1 MRRLSVVALVVLIL
15 GCQQSPPQSPA
26 SAPPKSPAAQLGEEG
41 DALAARGDYEAA
53 AAKYRAAVAREPD
66 DVPLRFALGVALSHL
81 GRRQETIEQFRF
93 VVARG
98 NPNSQEFQAAQHWL
112 INAGELAQTAAV
124 EPSADAEPEAGA
136 AASPP
141 AASAPTSPASPQ
153 GAKVRVRTE
162 PRPGI
167 REVNIVLLA
176 EERGELAYT
185 KTVKPG
191 EAFEF
196 TGVLPGNYRLMA
208 RDAETDSELWNMQVT
223 VARGQDLVLDLK

>member
-1 MRRLSVVALVVLIL
+1 MRRLFVVALVVLIL

-41 DALAARGDYEAA
+41 AALAARGDYEAA
-53 AAKYRAAVAREPD
+53 AAKYRAAITQEPD

-81 GRRQETIEQFRF
+81 GRRQETIAEFRF

-98 NPNSQEFQAAQHWL
+98 NPNSQEFQAAQRWL
-112 INAGELAQTAAV
+112 ISAGELAQTAAV
-124 EPSADAEPEAGA
+124 APSTSPEPEAGA

-141 AASAPTSPASPQ
+141 AAPASASPASPQ

-162 PRPGI
+162 PRPGV
-167 REVNIVLLA
+167 REVNIVLAA
-176 EERGELAYT
+176 EERGALAYT
-185 KTVKPG
+185 KTVRPG

-208 RDAETDSELWNMQVT
+208 RDAETDSELWNMEVT
-223 VARGQDLVLDLK
+223 VTRGQDLVLDLK